1 MSEDGLRML
10 SATGFF
16 AMIAVAWLAS
26 TDRRHFPWRVV
37 LWGIG
42 IQVGL
47 ALLLLEGEIGRAF
60 FIGVNELVN
69 RFLSYAEVGTRFV
82 FGDALMDN
90 GFSFALNV
98 LPLIIFMGSFFAV
111 LYHLGIVQWV
121 VGGLA
126 WVLSRTMRLS
136 AAESLGAIANVFFGM
151 VESTLVVKPYL
162 ARMTQSELFCLM
174 TLGMATV
181 AGSVL
186 FAYVQLLGGGDYAG
200 HLVTASLLSAPAGLL
215 IAKVMVPEA
224 LRPATR
230 GAAIGSAAAIGK
242 EESDQDSANVID
254 AAANGALNGLRLAAY
269 VGTTLIAFIAL
280 ITLSND
286 LLTVMGGWVGIPDL
300 TLQKIL
306 GIALAPVA
314 LMMGVP
320 WEDARQV
327 GALLG
332 LKTILNEFIAYQELG
347 QAVADGTIG
356 RRAAVIASYALCG
369 FANFGSLA
377 IMLGGI
383 GGMAPERR
391 PDVARWGLRAILAGS
406 LATFMTGCVVGVLL

>member
-1 MSEDGLRML
+1 MND
-10 SATGFF
+10 
-16 AMIAVAWLAS
+16 
-26 TDRRHFPWRVV
+26 
-37 LWGIG
+37 
-42 IQVGL
+42 
-47 ALLLLEGEIGRAF
+47 
-60 FIGVNELVN
+60 LVN
-69 RFLSYAEVGTRFV
+69 RFLGYAEVGTRFV
-82 FGDALMDN
+82 FGDALMDT

-126 WVLSRTMRLS
+126 WILSRTMRLS
-136 AAESLGAIANVFFGM
+136 GAESLAAIANVFVGM
-151 VESTLVVKPYL
+151 IESSLVVKPYL
-162 ARMTQSELFCLM
+162 ARMTQSELFGLM

-186 FAYVQLLGGGDYAG
+186 LAYVQLLGGGDYAG

-215 IAKVMVPEA
+215 IAKVMVPEPV
-224 LRPATR
+224 RPTTG
-230 GAAIGSAAAIGK
+230 GAFIETTPAS
-242 EESDQDSANVID
+242 EQDSVNVID
-254 AAANGALNGLRLAAY
+254 AAANGALNGMRLAAY
-269 VGTTLIAFIAL
+269 VGTTLIAFVAL

-286 LLTVMGGWVGIPDL
+286 LLTTAGGWVGVPDL

-314 LMMGVP
+314 LLMGVP

-383 GGMAPERR
+383 GGMAPGRR
-391 PDVARWGLRAILAGS
+391 ADVARWGVRAILAGS